1 MITVAEADKLLASLL
16 PEPETEVVPLAEAA
30 GRLLAEPLKADRDG
44 PPYDR
49 VAMDG
54 YAVSSTPAL
63 RSWKIVGFQA
73 AGHPPLPPGEV
84 GTAVEIATGAIL
96 PDGRDTVIPYER
108 TVREGE
114 WVTLN
119 DGMPLMLPMAHVHR
133 QGSDYKEG
141 DVLLT
146 LGSRLTS
153 PRLHSLASVGCD
165 PVAVIRR
172 AVWSIAATGDEL
184 VAIKTKTKP
193 KPWQIRR
200 SNTAAIAGEAFS
212 WGLTPTGQTVL
223 PDDRDEL
230 RQGID
235 KLLAAS
241 PDVLVL
247 TGGVSAG
254 ALDLVPAV
262 LADLGAETVFH
273 HIAQRP
279 GKPLWCGRVSRE
291 GRQTVIFGLPG
302 NPVSSLFAFRRYVL
316 PWLLAFEGCP
326 SAGSKPSHPVG
337 SAESLGGKPGQT
349 VFVPWSEAKGV
360 LEWKGSGDFAALSES
375 TGFVEVSEG
384 AEPKYF
390 PWGGIR

>member
-1 MITVAEADKLLASLL
+1 MISVGEADRLLQSLL
-16 PEPETEVVPLAEAA
+16 PEPETELVPLALAA

-73 AGHPPLPPGEV
+73 AGHPPLPPGDI
-84 GTAVEIATGAIL
+84 GTAVEVATGAVL
-96 PDGRDTVIPYER
+96 PEGRDTVIPYER
-108 TVREGE
+108 TVREDG

-119 DGMPLMLPMAHVHR
+119 DGLPLMLPMAHVHR
-133 QGSDYKEG
+133 QGTDYKEG

-146 LGSRLTS
+146 VGSRLTS
-153 PRLHSLASVGCD
+153 PRLHSLAAEGCD
-165 PVAVIRR
+165 PVPVIRR

-200 SNTAAIAGEAFS
+200 SNAAAIAGEAAT
-212 WGLTPTGQTVL
+212 WGLSPAGQTVL
-223 PDDRDEL
+223 PDDREKL
-230 RQGID
+230 RQGIET
-235 KLLAAS
+235 LLAAA
-241 PDVLVL
+241 PDLLVL

-273 HIAQRP
+273 QIAQRP
-279 GKPLWCGRVSRE
+279 GKPLWCGRVVR
-291 GRQTVIFGLPG
+291 GRPTVVFGLPG

-316 PWLLAFEGCP
+316 PWLLAFEGREP
-326 SAGSKPSHPVG
+326 AARLPLHPLDVKT
-337 SAESLGGKPGQT
+337 LDLKPGYT
-349 VFVPWSEAKGV
+349 VFLPWSEAKGA
-360 LEWKGSGDFAALSES
+360 LEWKGSGDFSALSES
-375 TGFVEVSEG
+375 TGFVEVSED
-384 AEPKYF
+384 AAVKYF
-390 PWGGIR
+390 PWGGTT

>member
-1 MITVAEADKLLASLL
+1 MISVAEADKLLAGLL
-16 PEPETEVVPLAEAA
+16 PEPETELVPLAKAV

-54 YAVSSTPAL
+54 YAVSSYPAL

-108 TVREGE
+108 TVREGD

-119 DGMPLMLPMAHVHR
+119 DGLPLVLPLAHVHR
-133 QGSDYKEG
+133 QGTDYKQG

-146 LGSRLTS
+146 MGSRLTS
-153 PRLHSLASVGCD
+153 PRLHSLATVGCD
-165 PVAVIRR
+165 PVPVIRR
-172 AVWSIAATGDEL
+172 AVWAVAATGDEL
-184 VAIKTKTKP
+184 VDIKTKAKL

-200 SNTAAIAGEAFS
+200 SNAAAIAGEAGA
-212 WGLTPTGQTVL
+212 WGLSPSAQTVL
-223 PDDRDEL
+223 PDQREAL
-230 RQGID
+230 YQGIET
-235 KLLAAS
+235 LLKTN

-262 LADLGAETVFH
+262 LTELGVETIFH
-273 HIAQRP
+273 QIAQRP
-279 GKPLWCGRVSRE
+279 GKPLWCGRLRRE
-291 GRQTVIFGLPG
+291 GVQTVVFGLPG

-316 PWLLAFEGCP
+316 PWLLAFESR
-326 SAGSKPSHPVG
+326 SAAEAQPSHAFDPA
-337 SAESLGGKPGQT
+337 SIERKPGYT
-349 VFVPWSEAKGV
+349 VFVPWSEAKGA
-360 LEWKGSGDFAALSES
+360 LEWKGSGDFSALSES
-375 TGFVEVSEG
+375 TGFVEVSED

-390 PWGGIR
+390 PWGGTT

>member
-1 MITVAEADKLLASLL
+1 VISVAEADKLLAALI
-16 PEPETEVVPLAEAA
+16 PEPETELVPLAKAA
-30 GRLLAEPLKADRDG
+30 GRLLADPLKADRDG

-54 YAVSSTPAL
+54 YAVASTPAL

-73 AGHPPLPPGEV
+73 AGHPPLPPGDV

-96 PDGRDTVIPYER
+96 PEGRDTVIPYER

-119 DGMPLMLPMAHVHR
+119 DGLPLMLPLAHVHR
-133 QGSDYKEG
+133 QGADYKEG

-146 LGSRLTS
+146 VGSRLTA
-153 PRLHSLASVGCD
+153 PRLHSLATVGCD
-165 PVAVIRR
+165 PVPVIRR
-172 AVWSIAATGDEL
+172 AVWAVAATGDEL
-184 VAIKTKTKP
+184 VDIKTKAKL

-200 SNTAAIAGEAFS
+200 SNGAAIAGEALT
-212 WGLTPTGQTVL
+212 WGLAPSAQTVL
-223 PDDRDEL
+223 PDDREAL
-230 RQGID
+230 RQGIEA
-235 KLLAAS
+235 LLQS
-241 PDVLVL
+241 GPDVMVL

-273 HIAQRP
+273 QIAQRP
-279 GKPLWCGRVSRE
+279 GKPLWCGRLSRE
-291 GRQTVIFGLPG
+291 GRQTVVFGLPG

-316 PWLLAFEGCP
+316 PWLLAFESRGA
-326 SAGSKPSHPVG
+326 SVAKPSLPLDA
-337 SAESLGGKPGQT
+337 SAVGGKPGYT
-349 VFVPWSEAKGV
+349 VFVPWSESKGM
-360 LEWKGSGDFAALSES
+360 LEWKGSGDFSALSDS

-384 AEPKYF
+384 AEPRYF
-390 PWGGIR
+390 PWGGT

>member
-1 MITVAEADKLLASLL
+1 VISVAEADKLLAALV
-16 PEPETEVVPLAEAA
+16 PEPETELVPLAKAA

-54 YAVSSTPAL
+54 YAVSSTPSL

-73 AGHPPLPPGEV
+73 AGHSPLPPGDI

-96 PDGRDTVIPYER
+96 PEGRDTVIPYER
-108 TVREGE
+108 TVREGD

-119 DGMPLMLPMAHVHR
+119 DGTPLLLPLAHVHR
-133 QGSDYKEG
+133 QGTDYRQG

-153 PRLHSLASVGCD
+153 PRLHSLATVGCD
-165 PVAVIRR
+165 PVPVIRR
-172 AVWSIAATGDEL
+172 ASWVVAATGDEL
-184 VAIKTKTKP
+184 VDIKSKAKL

-200 SNTAAIAGEAFS
+200 SNGAAMAGEAWA
-212 WGLTPTGQTVL
+212 WGLTPSTQTVL
-223 PDDRDEL
+223 PDERDAL
-230 RQGID
+230 RQGIET
-235 KLLAAS
+235 LLETS
-241 PDVLVL
+241 PDVVVL

-262 LADLGAETVFH
+262 MTELGAEVVFH

-279 GKPLWCGRVSRE
+279 GKPLWCGRLVRSE
-291 GRQTVIFGLPG
+291 RQTVVFGLPG

-316 PWLLAFEGCP
+316 PWLLAFEGRTVAPRTP
-326 SAGSKPSHPVG
+326 SRPVDT
-337 SAESLGGKPGQT
+337 SALEIKPGYT
-349 VFVPWSEAKGV
+349 LFLPWSEASGL
-360 LEWKGSGDFAALSES
+360 LEWKGSGDFAALSDT
-375 TGFVEVSEG
+375 TGFVEVSED

-390 PWGGIR
+390 PWGGTL